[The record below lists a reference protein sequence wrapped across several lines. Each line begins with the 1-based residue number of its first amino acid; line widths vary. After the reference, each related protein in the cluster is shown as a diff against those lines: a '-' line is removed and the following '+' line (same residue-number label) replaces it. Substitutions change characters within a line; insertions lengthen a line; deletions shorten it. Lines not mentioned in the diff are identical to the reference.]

1 MAAMKTSDAGALVS
15 EQTVQ
20 AQRVEW
26 RRQLDGNLHP
36 DKGAEDL
43 AIEVVARSG
52 AQ

>member
-1 MAAMKTSDAGALVS
+1 LYPSKPFRRSVL
-15 EQTVQ
+15 
-20 AQRVEW
+20 RW